1 MRSYTGGLPAGSLP
15 VCWRLSCLRC
25 SPCSP
30 CSPSSQSSK
39 LFHFLRLSARCPVLR
54 RELILRAEGTAPV
67 LAGHGRRELKLRWE
81 QDLTLISPLG
91 AHSLLLLLVLN
102 STRS

>member
-25 SPCSP
+25 SPSP
-30 CSPSSQSSK
+30 QSSK